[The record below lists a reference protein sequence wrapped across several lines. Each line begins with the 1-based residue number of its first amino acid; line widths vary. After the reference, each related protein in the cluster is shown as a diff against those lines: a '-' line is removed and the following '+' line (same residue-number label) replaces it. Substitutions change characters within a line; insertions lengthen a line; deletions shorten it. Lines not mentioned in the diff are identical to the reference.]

1 MSTPTTTTAGTTA
14 GRFVGQAVQRREDPR
29 LLTGRG
35 SYVDDVHP
43 HGVLHACF
51 VRSNIARGTILAI
64 DTEEARALD
73 GVIAVFTGA
82 DLNAHAGSMQPT
94 IQLHDPSN
102 VDVRPLTDDEVRF
115 VGDPVA
121 LVVAESRAL
130 AEDAAELVVVDIDP
144 LPAVIGFD
152 AALAPDAPLVH
163 AARGTNVAQDMPVLL
178 PGWDEAKDAAAEV
191 VRATFEQHRQ
201 TNLPMETRGIIA
213 SYEPATGTLE
223 CRLSSQNPHEARQ
236 VLARVTGVPDHL
248 VRVVGGDVGGGFGQK
263 FMLQRDE
270 QTIAVAAVRL
280 GRSIKWI
287 EDRRENL
294 IASNHARADRTTV
307 ELAVAADGTI
317 LGAMVD
323 EIEDAGA
330 WPVGSTGGAAPAV
343 GAYFTGPYR
352 IPHLSWHARAVWTNT
367 CQRGAY
373 RGPWMMETT
382 AREQMIDVVAR
393 QLGLDPLE
401 VRRRNV
407 IQSDELPYVTPMGMM
422 YDESITPSQT
432 LELAAEMIGYDAA
445 RAEQQRAF
453 ADEGRLLGIGLSLY
467 IEPCAMGMMDPL
479 STETATVTVQP
490 TGMVTVA
497 LGSGSH
503 GQGLETTMAQ
513 VVADELGVDF
523 ERVVVVQGDT
533 ASAPYG
539 RGTGGS
545 GSAIIGSNA
554 CRAAAGAVRE
564 QIVHIAAHMME
575 AAPTDLEIVDSRVQV
590 KGTPTR
596 NLDVTDVAR
605 VAYWET
611 AALPPGT
618 DPSLNAT
625 RSYKAP
631 LVTWAN
637 ACHAALVEVDR
648 VTGQVRIDRY
658 IVAEDCGTII
668 NPAIVDGQI
677 AGGVAQGISGVLFE
691 HALYDDDGNPLA
703 TTFMDYLIATA
714 AEMPTIEI
722 GHVVTAAPNPGGH
735 KGVGEG
741 GAIGAPACVFNAVA
755 DALALVGA
763 EVRDQ
768 PLGPRQVMQALMDA
782 GH

>member
-1 MSTPTTTTAGTTA
+1 MTAPLGA
-14 GRFVGQAVQRREDPR
+14 GRFVGQAVRRREDPR

-35 SYVDDVHP
+35 RYVDDVNP
-43 HGVLHACF
+43 HGTLHATF
-51 VRSNIARGTILAI
+51 VRSNVANGTIVGI
-64 DTEEARALD
+64 DTEAARALD
-73 GVIAVFTGA
+73 GVVAVLTAA
-82 DLNAHAGSMQPT
+82 DLNPRAGSMQPS

-102 VDVRPLTDDEVRF
+102 VDVRPLADGRVCF
-115 VGDPVA
+115 VGEPIA
-121 LVVAESRAL
+121 LVVAESRAV
-130 AEDAAELVVVDIDP
+130 AEDAAELVEVDIDP

-152 AALAPDAPLVH
+152 AALQTDGPLVH
-163 AARGTNVAQDMPVLL
+163 PDKGTNVAQEMDLSAMLL
-178 PGWDEAKDAAAEV
+178 PQFEAAKEQAGRS

-213 SYEPATGTLE
+213 AYEPATGSLE
-223 CRLSSQNPHEARQ
+223 CHLSSQNPHEARQ
-236 VLARVTGVPDHL
+236 VLARATQIPDHL
-248 VRVVGGDVGGGFGQK
+248 VRVIAGDVGGGFGQK

-270 QTIAVAAVRL
+270 QTVAVAAVHL
-280 GRSIKWI
+280 GRTIKWI

-307 ELAVAADGTI
+307 ELAVDDDGVI
-317 LGAMVD
+317 LGAFVE
-323 EIEDAGA
+323 EIEDCGA
-330 WPVGSTGGAAPAV
+330 WPLGATGGAASAV
-343 GAYFTGPYR
+343 GAFFTGPYR
-352 IPHLSWHARAVWTNT
+352 IPALCWHVRSVWTNT

-382 AREQMIDVVAR
+382 AREQMIDVTAR
-393 QLGLDPLE
+393 ELGIDPLE
-401 VRRRNV
+401 FRRRNV
-407 IQSDELPYVTPMGMM
+407 VQAADLPYSTPMGMT
-422 YDESITPSQT
+422 YDESVSLAET
-432 LELAAEMIGYDAA
+432 LELAAEMLDYDAA
-445 RAEQQRAF
+445 RAEQRRAF
-453 ADEGRLLGIGLSLY
+453 AEEGRLLGIGLSLY

-479 STETATVTVQP
+479 ATETATVSVQP
-490 TGMVTVA
+490 TGTITVS
-497 LGSGSH
+497 LGSGAH

-533 ASAPYG
+533 ASSPYG

-554 CRAAAGAVRE
+554 CRLAATAVRE

-575 AAPTDLEIVDSRVQV
+575 AAPDDLEIVDGAVQV

-596 NLDVTDVAR
+596 NVAVTDVAR

-611 AALPPGT
+611 ASLPPDT
-618 DPSLNAT
+618 APSLNAT
-625 RSYKAP
+625 RTYKAP
-631 LVTWAN
+631 PVTWAN

-648 VTGQVRIDRY
+648 ITGQVQFLRY

-691 HALYDDDGNPLA
+691 HAQYDAEGNPLA

-722 GHVVTAAPNPGGH
+722 GHVVHAAPNPGGH

-741 GAIGAPACVFNAVA
+741 GAIGAPACVFNAVC

-763 EVRDQ
+763 TVRDQ
-768 PLGPRQVMQALMDA
+768 PLGPRQVMDALMAA